1 MLSYLDVFCDQTFVQ
16 LPREEELRNVQN
28 VCSNEE
34 IETKHDV
41 DSFTETI
48 SEETKP
54 QVEKKNLPSSQTFPC
69 DNCEKVWNWRWELK
83 RHMRT
88 HFRPPTKHET
98 ERNYECTDH
107 SCKKR
112 FRLKTDLKQHMRLH
126 TGDNL
131 LVCGVCQ
138 KKFTSK
144 YAILHHVAVHT
155 GEKPFQCAVC
165 EKQFTQ
171 PANLRTHVK
180 KKHGNNLNSQ
190 NRCDYCGSMLSS
202 ITSLHQHLL
211 DIHKGHVEK
220 GRVISDNMKMKM
232 EPKFTASDVFIQKES
247 AN

>member
-1 MLSYLDVFCDQTFVQ
+1 
-16 LPREEELRNVQN
+16 
-28 VCSNEE
+28 
-34 IETKHDV
+34 
-41 DSFTETI
+41 
-48 SEETKP
+48 
-54 QVEKKNLPSSQTFPC
+54 
-69 DNCEKVWNWRWELK
+69 
-83 RHMRT
+83 
-88 HFRPPTKHET
+88 
-98 ERNYECTDH
+98 
-107 SCKKR
+107 
-112 FRLKTDLKQHMRLH
+112 MRLH

-138 KKFTSK
+138 KRFTSK

-180 KKHGNNLNSQ
+180 KKHGNNLNNQ
-190 NRCDYCGSMLSS
+190 NKCDFCGLMLSS

-232 EPKFTASDVFIQKES
+232 EPKFTTSDVFIQKES
-247 AN
+247 ANQIQFYALMLFDVADPSDTKSVFSHQGEKIKPI